1 MRVYNPQFLAVYD
14 YSEQTDI
21 DTNCTLVQFSISNLE
36 LILMHLVEV
45 YETNRDVYMF
55 KIDTFNIVIIDT

>member
-1 MRVYNPQFLAVYD
+1 MRVYNPQFLAAYD

>member
-1 MRVYNPQFLAVYD
+1 MIVFNPQFLAVFD

-21 DTNCTLVQFSISNLE
+21 DINYTLVQFSISNLE

>member
-21 DTNCTLVQFSISNLE
+21 DTNCTLVQFSIRNLE

-45 YETNRDVYMF
+45 YQTNRDVYMF
-55 KIDTFNIVIIDT
+55 KIDTFNIVIIDA